1 MHAGEELSIDAS
13 TEDALDAEWLCDLYE
28 FAFSGE
34 ELSPPSSTSDNLG
47 TRRGRKSISRKRTR
61 RKSKSTRRKQEQQVV
76 HDFGACLCG
85 CSDHLWAAEA
95 REPWLPRNL
104 DLPRA
109 ANPSW
114 RRRL

>member
-1 MHAGEELSIDAS
+1 MHAGEELSTDAS
-13 TEDALDAEWLCDLYE
+13 TEDALDAEWLYDLYE
-28 FAFSGE
+28 FAISGE
-34 ELSPPSSTSDNLG
+34 ELSPPSTGDSLS
-47 TRRGRKSISRKRTR
+47 TRRGRKSTTRKSTR
-61 RKSKSTRRKQEQQVV
+61 RKSKSTRRKQEPQVV